1 MPRFVGLTGG
11 IGSGK
16 STVAGRLAAL
26 GATIIDADR
35 LARDAVAPGSPAL
48 DAIRARFGDA
58 VFGPGGALDRAA
70 LGAIVFGDAEARAA
84 LNAIV
89 HPEVARRALEAKAA
103 AEAAGAGVV
112 VYDLPL
118 LYENGLAPMFDAVVV
133 VAVPPEVQRAR
144 VLARDGASPEAIEA
158 RIAAQWPLA
167 EKVARADVVIDNGG
181 TRADTERQVDALWA
195 RWTAAA

>member
-1 MPRFVGLTGG
+1 VPRFVGLTGG

-16 STVAGRLAAL
+16 STVAARLAAI

-48 DAIRARFGDA
+48 DAIRARFGDR
-58 VFGPGGALDRAA
+58 VFTADGALDRAA
-70 LGAIVFGDAEARAA
+70 LGAIVFGDPEARQA

-89 HPEVARRALEAKAA
+89 HPEVARRALEAKEA
-103 AEAAGAGVV
+103 AEATGAAVV
-112 VYDLPL
+112 VYDVPL
-118 LYENGLAPMFDAVVV
+118 LYENGLAPMFDEVVV

-144 VLARDGASPEAIEA
+144 VAARDGAAPEAIEA

-167 EKVARADVVIDNGG
+167 DKVARADAVIDNGG
-181 TRADTERQVDALWA
+181 TRADTERQVDALWR
-195 RWTAAA
+195 RWMDGA